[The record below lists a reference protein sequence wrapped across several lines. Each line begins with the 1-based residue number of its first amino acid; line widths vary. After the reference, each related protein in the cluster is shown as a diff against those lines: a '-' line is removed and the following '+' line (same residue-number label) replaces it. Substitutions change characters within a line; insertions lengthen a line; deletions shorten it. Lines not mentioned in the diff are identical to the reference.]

1 MTLDARLFVALC
13 GTDRNT
19 PLVTFLEKLVGAEGG
34 ESYTAGMRSLSPGRR
49 STALSVVV
57 HAAVIG
63 VVALLMHVRGPL
75 LAPKHLP
82 GTAQGTVLM
91 FNYQQLGAP
100 PGATAAKPREQAKGP
115 ALPVPAKSPTDKA
128 KQLTQ
133 AATNEAPGNAA
144 DGSEGDGNIS
154 IALVQFHP
162 RPTPDLSTLAPGT
175 SGDIVLDALI
185 DAQGK
190 IAKLSVTRS
199 LGANVDSQV
208 IATVETWT
216 FTPATRNGTPI
227 ASEQEL
233 LFHYEKKNSG

>member
-1 MTLDARLFVALC
+1 MAP
-13 GTDRNT
+13 N
-19 PLVTFLEKLVGAEGG
+19 
-34 ESYTAGMRSLSPGRR
+34 RR
-49 STALSVVV
+49 SALLSIGV
-57 HAAVIG
+57 HAG
-63 VVALLMHVRGPL
+63 VAGVLALMAHVHGPL
-75 LAPKHLP
+75 LAPKHMP

-91 FNYQQLGAP
+91 FNYQLLGAP
-100 PGATAAKPREQAKGP
+100 PGSASAAPRVQAKGP
-115 ALPVPAKSPTDKA
+115 ALPAPAKSLTHKA

-175 SGDIVLDALI
+175 SGDVVLDALI

-190 IAKLSVTRS
+190 VTNLSVSKS
-199 LGANVDSQV
+199 LGPDVDQQV
-208 IATVETWT
+208 MATVRTWT

-233 LFHYEKKNSG
+233 LFHYERRGTAA

>member
-1 MTLDARLFVALC
+1 MVSI
-13 GTDRNT
+13 G
-19 PLVTFLEKLVGAEGG
+19 
-34 ESYTAGMRSLSPGRR
+34 
-49 STALSVVV
+49 V
-57 HAAVIG
+57 HAGVAGVLAVM
-63 VVALLMHVRGPL
+63 AHVHGPL
-75 LAPKHLP
+75 LAPRHMP

-91 FNYQQLGAP
+91 FNYQLLGAP
-100 PGATAAKPREQAKGP
+100 PGSTRAKAREQAKGP
-115 ALPVPAKSPTDKA
+115 ALPKPVKSLTDKA

-175 SGDIVLDALI
+175 SGDVVLDALI

-190 IAKLSVTRS
+190 IANLSVAKS
-199 LGANVDSQV
+199 LGADVDQQV
-208 IATVETWT
+208 MATVRTWT
-216 FTPATRNGTPI
+216 FTPATRNGMPI

-233 LFHYEKKNSG
+233 LFHYERRASAG

>member
-1 MTLDARLFVALC
+1 
-13 GTDRNT
+13 
-19 PLVTFLEKLVGAEGG
+19 
-34 ESYTAGMRSLSPGRR
+34 MRSLVPGRN
-49 STALSVVV
+49 SALFSIGV
-57 HAAVIG
+57 HAAV
-63 VVALLMHVRGPL
+63 VVVLAMMMRVRGPM

-91 FNYQQLGAP
+91 FNYQLLGAP
-100 PGATAAKPREQAKGP
+100 PGSTTAKAREQAKGP
-115 ALPVPAKSPTDKA
+115 ALPAPAKSPTDKA

-133 AATNEAPGNAA
+133 PATNQAPGNAA

-162 RPTPDLSTLAPGT
+162 RPTPDLSTLAPGA
-175 SGDIVLDALI
+175 SGDVVLDALI

-190 IAKLSVTRS
+190 VTNLSVTKS
-199 LGANVDSQV
+199 LGADVDSQV
-208 IATVETWT
+208 MATVRTWT

-233 LFHYEKKNSG
+233 LFHYERRASAG